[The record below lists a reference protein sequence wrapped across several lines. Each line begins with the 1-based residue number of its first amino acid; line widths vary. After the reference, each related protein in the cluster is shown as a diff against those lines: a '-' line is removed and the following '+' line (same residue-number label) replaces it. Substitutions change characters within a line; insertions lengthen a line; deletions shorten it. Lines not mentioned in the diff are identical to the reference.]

1 MKSFFITG
9 AAGFIGSHICEH
21 ISLNFPKAKI
31 YALDKLTY
39 AGDISNVA
47 EAKNNDRYTF
57 VLGDICDEVLVN
69 QLFKENSISL
79 FFSS

>member
-21 ISLNFPKAKI
+21 ISLNFPNAKI

-39 AGDISNVA
+39 AGNKKFLNKLLKKKTVQIH
-47 EAKNNDRYTF
+47 
-57 VLGDICDEVLVN
+57 
-69 QLFKENSISL
+69 
-79 FFSS
+79 

>member
-39 AGDISNVA
+39 AGN
-47 EAKNNDRYTF
+47 KKF
-57 VLGDICDEVLVN
+57 L
-69 QLFKENSISL
+69 KEL
-79 FFSS
+79 LKKKKA